1 MNLMSN
7 QLGRENDSKI
17 GHTSLN
23 KLQNISH
30 SIAYYIRDMQNS
42 INLFQ
47 RDEAWEENQVTLSQG
62 FRVIFL
68 FTILLYILNQYHCR
82 QKQVQPKVQQPSGL
96 NKKKQ
101 WELFSHPCL
110 SNFCYRVYKT
120 DQILVF
126 MTDLFPIC

>member
-1 MNLMSN
+1 MSN
-7 QLGRENDSKI
+7 QLGRENGSKI

-62 FRVIFL
+62 FRVISYL
-68 FTILLYILNQYHCR
+68 QYYCT
-82 QKQVQPKVQQPSGL
+82 
-96 NKKKQ
+96 
-101 WELFSHPCL
+101 
-110 SNFCYRVYKT
+110 Y
-120 DQILVF
+120 
-126 MTDLFPIC
+126 